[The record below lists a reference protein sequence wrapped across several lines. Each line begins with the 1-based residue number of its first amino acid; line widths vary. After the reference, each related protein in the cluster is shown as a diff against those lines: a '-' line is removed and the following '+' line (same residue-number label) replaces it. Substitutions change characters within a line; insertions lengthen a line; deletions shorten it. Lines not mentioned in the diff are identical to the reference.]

1 MPGAELV
8 RGNAAPL
15 TTAAMLV
22 HRLTHMLSCKEVSR
36 LLSQGED
43 RRLTLVERVKLRLHL
58 SVCDACT
65 RFVRQLAFVRRALA
79 RYKG

>member
-8 RGNAAPL
+8 RGDAAPL
-15 TTAAMLV
+15 TTAAML

-43 RRLTLVERVKLRLHL
+43 RRLTLVERLKLRVHL
-58 SVCDACT
+58 RVCDACM
-65 RFVRQLAFVRRALA
+65 RFARQLAFLRSALA
-79 RYKG
+79 RYRS